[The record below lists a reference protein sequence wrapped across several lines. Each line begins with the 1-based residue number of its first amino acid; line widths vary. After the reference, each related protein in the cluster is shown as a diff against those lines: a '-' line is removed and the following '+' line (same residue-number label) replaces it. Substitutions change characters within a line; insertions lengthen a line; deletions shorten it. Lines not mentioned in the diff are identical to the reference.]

1 MLAYIALPSAR
12 ESHDPFQH
20 EIKSTYFFL
29 FFCFFASVLTYTM
42 MTSSAFNLEMDMHAG
57 ETNFINR

>member
-20 EIKSTYFFL
+20 EIKSILLFFL
-29 FFCFFASVLTYTM
+29 LFAFVLAYTM